1 MLNTISDPLVLK
13 EKQYL
18 KPEQKKI
25 IDNFLQSKELPKTID
40 NFFISSINALLHG
53 FEPVVINTEDLME
66 KIDKIGPSDMETF
79 KNKLMN
85 IISAYTKGKD
95 KSKLRIVVKR
105 GVTR

>member
-1 MLNTISDPLVLK
+1 
-13 EKQYL
+13 
-18 KPEQKKI
+18 
-25 IDNFLQSKELPKTID
+25 
-40 NFFISSINALLHG
+40 
-53 FEPVVINTEDLME
+53 ME